1 MSTGYS
7 LVQHLEFL
15 LSYAYF
21 VLHFPAAFIWLLQ
34 TLRVLAIGYAGYRG
48 WLIAKLFK
56 SHN

>member
-1 MSTGYS
+1 MSTGYL
-7 LVQHLEFL
+7 LVQYLEFL

-48 WLIAKLFK
+48 WLIA
-56 SHN
+56 